1 MVPWQGLELVK
12 INIKLVSECRGINL
26 VYLISEDYTSSGNS
40 GSCSNLPGNSGSWGT
55 DTGCA
60 PPPLK

>member
-12 INIKLVSECRGINL
+12 INIKLVSESRGKNL
-26 VYLISEDYTSSGNS
+26 VYLISEDHTSSGNS
-40 GSCSNLPGNSGSWGT
+40 GSCSNLPGNLGSWGT